1 LKVSSI
7 SKVFFGLFIVLSG
20 FTRTLAPPS
29 SGILGRLTIA
39 DIFGFLGLLMVV
51 LFSNK
56 LRKNRIAGAA
66 LLFIVCLSL
75 GLASSQSYSKT
86 FMEILVHLFLV
97 LVFIAIMTLFRD
109 ENDFK
114 QLLLL
119 TASSAFIVSFIGIYD
134 VFAMNSALPRIMP
147 GRSAGEANATF
158 RNAGQAGAFI
168 LVMISIL
175 FPLFYSKLYTTLKI
189 RHRRFIKLTFIMSIV
204 FLILTGKIAAYLGF
218 IIGLVAFV
226 LSRLKIKLLISITA
240 ISFVLLSSIA
250 YVQVYLPDTFQ
261 RINGKINS
269 RIIRNVDGSRDV
281 TKEGFMAENIGAALE
296 SFRTNPI
303 LGSGIGGI
311 KSAGYH
317 SHEIHSSYFKIIG
330 ETGLVGILGYI
341 YFMGSI
347 FTIYFGLSG
356 RNYITYYEYLY
367 LAFPFMVGNLLSWGY
382 TYHMRKR
389 EFWIMLA
396 LMLIIRKLGDK
407 VKYHNGQ
414 IGHI

>member
-1 LKVSSI
+1 
-7 SKVFFGLFIVLSG
+7 
-20 FTRTLAPPS
+20 
-29 SGILGRLTIA
+29 
-39 DIFGFLGLLMVV
+39 MVV